1 MKLSAPIFRLKRLAR
16 DTAREQS
23 IPLHA
28 ALDTIAAQQGFSSW
42 SLLAARHAGQS
53 QAARLLGELKLG
65 ELVLLAARPQQG
77 KTLLALQLAL
87 EAVQAGRSAHIF
99 TLDFT
104 HRDVIEKLTQ
114 LGADPAN
121 IGAALGID
129 CSDAICAS
137 HIMAAMDK
145 APAGT
150 VAVVDYLQLLDQ
162 KRDNPPLQEQ
172 IEALSHFARQ
182 RGLILVFIS
191 QVDRAF
197 DAALSPCP
205 TLADIR
211 LPNPLDLS
219 LFSKAVLLHAGEL
232 RLAST

>member
-16 DTAREQS
+16 DTARERS

-28 ALDTIAAQQGFSSW
+28 ALDGIAAQQGFSSW

-53 QAARLLGELKLG
+53 QAARLLAELQAG

-87 EAVQAGRSAHIF
+87 EAASAGRKAHIF
-99 TLDFT
+99 TLDYT
-104 HRDVIEKLTQ
+104 RRDVIERLSQ
-114 LGADPAN
+114 LGANPAQVS
-121 IGAALGID
+121 AALAID

-137 HIMAAMDK
+137 HIMAAMGE

-150 VAVVDYLQLLDQ
+150 LAVVDYLQLLDQ
-162 KRDNPPLQEQ
+162 KRDNPPLQDQ

-197 DAALSPCP
+197 DAALAPCP
-205 TLADIR
+205 TLSDIR
-211 LPNPLDLS
+211 LPNPLDLT
-219 LFSKAVLLHAGEL
+219 LFGKAVLLHAGEL
-232 RLAST
+232 QLAST